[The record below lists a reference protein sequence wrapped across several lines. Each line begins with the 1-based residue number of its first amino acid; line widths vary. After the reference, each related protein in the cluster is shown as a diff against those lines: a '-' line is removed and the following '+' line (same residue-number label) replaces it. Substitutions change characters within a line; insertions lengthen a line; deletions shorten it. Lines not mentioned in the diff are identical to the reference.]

1 MVHATIE
8 RNARVQLSGAGDLQ
22 ICAPTQA
29 PTDLPATLLTSWVA
43 TSAAVAA
50 QQPLDVEHEMG
61 LIHSLTGTQLKD
73 QHNSTAR
80 QAFSRK
86 QDAVLASLERAAAG
100 KVQLMPNKQ
109 RLAATAELTK
119 ITTRAQ
125 YQAFTQ
131 KQMDNLTHE
140 ALEVDYLSTRLS
152 TINHLR
158 VHCNEGWGISF
169 VLVDWLIPAR
179 NWHSEN
185 VMLSFFGYMC
195 FRLKGEGAIIAITH
209 VTQFMLSIQ
218 IPAPY
223 FPRLKNKMRLL
234 RHKLSK
240 LGKKKS
246 GRSHARPRHVARL
259 ANRYRDESRNQDLP
273 FWLRVW
279 SAVKRCGVTGGFQLG
294 MRVIEMFRGSLY
306 NHKKHWAVKHFERA
320 GACAIEDGEHITM
333 RPTQRKCPTVTA
345 LMPVAIAFDADED
358 INFLAAY
365 RELRELDPCE
375 GKHHSRQRNHCAF
388 RIDAKGTAPSAKQFQ
403 KEFKRDFRE
412 EFPDEAERF
421 GFTGHVLRRGM
432 MLCHAAN
439 RIDPV
444 IIEQAAVLAPA
455 STRGLYTGCA
465 EHLMLDAQRR
475 MPGTNYVNMQEDAI
489 LAYETDDDS
498 DDEGTM
504 LGTTPSES
512 DSSEG
517 EDHALVQTRPAA
529 RTLKAAAA
537 APNQTKLTWAKAPR
551 IEAPASQQS
560 TQVERAI
567 EDVSV
572 AATKQKHSNNK
583 AAAFGTVK
591 QEELQPGQCPLS
603 NFSLGPTAERDG
615 FCRQFQFSLVH
626 NHKLCK
632 RRSTHACCLCG
643 HKAHGAFQGEV
654 NKSESFKIRRYR
666 LKHTKAIR
674 KHFEST
680 QKA

>member
-61 LIHSLTGTQLKD
+61 LIHSLTGTRLKD
-73 QHNSTAR
+73 QQNSTAR

-259 ANRYRDESRNQDLP
+259 ANRYRDESRNQDLT

-489 LAYETDDDS
+489 LAYETDEDS
-498 DDEGTM
+498 DEGEPTIGRD
-504 LGTTPSES
+504 LHDSG
-512 DSSEG
+512 SSE
-517 EDHALVQTRPAA
+517 DDYHVQQAPKQPRLAA

-537 APNQTKLTWAKAPR
+537 APNQTKLTWATAPR
-551 IEAPASQQS
+551 VEAPP
-560 TQVERAI
+560 TQPPAGAELAI
-567 EDVSV
+567 EDTVISHERTSKEP
-572 AATKQKHSNNK
+572 AK
-583 AAAFGTVK
+583 AFGTLK
-591 QEELQPGQCPLS
+591 YDELQPGQCPLS
-603 NFSLGPTAERDG
+603 NFNLGPSAEREDS
-615 FCRQFQFSLVH
+615 CKQFQFSLVH
-626 NHKLCK
+626 NHKQCK
-632 RRSTHACCLCG
+632 RRKSHACCLCG
-643 HKAHGAFQGEV
+643 QRSHGAFQCEV
-654 NKSESFKIRRYR
+654 HKAESYKIRRYR

-674 KHFEST
+674 EHFE
-680 QKA
+680 